1 MKNKIL
7 VGLMTIGLL
16 SSTTSVYAMG
26 NATVSFNSDDTV
38 TVGDTFTVKMNV
50 EDIKDTYDGVVSMGG
65 NLSFDKSSAISLIS
79 ILSRAIA

>member
-50 EDIKDTYDGVVSMGG
+50 EDIKDTSMVLLVWVV
-65 NLSFDKSSAISLIS
+65 IYHLITQKLN
-79 ILSRAIA
+79 IFLQKK

>member
-38 TVGDTFTVKMNV
+38 TVGDTF
-50 EDIKDTYDGVVSMGG
+50 
-65 NLSFDKSSAISLIS
+65 L
-79 ILSRAIA
+79 

>member
-7 VGLMTIGLL
+7 IGLMTIGLL

-65 NLSFDKSSAISLIS
+65 NLSFDNTKLNIFLQKE
-79 ILSRAIA
+79 